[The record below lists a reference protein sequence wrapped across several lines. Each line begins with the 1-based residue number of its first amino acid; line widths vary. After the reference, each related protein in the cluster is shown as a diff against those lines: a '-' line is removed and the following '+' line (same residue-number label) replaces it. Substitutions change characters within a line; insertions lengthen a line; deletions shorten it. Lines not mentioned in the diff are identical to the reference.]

1 MPDWS
6 IKIIAVKTPKP
17 DLTAQFLPDLS
28 DAGPDN
34 PKPLTVRQGDLVS
47 WNNTTGDEHWPWL
60 VTDQNAPPVDP
71 PPQPGGYLTTSIVKP
86 HDSSDAYYVDV
97 PAGTTLY
104 YCCKC
109 HPAERASIVVVP
121 FGLPTDKPTS

>member
-6 IKIIAVKTPKP
+6 IKIIAVKIREP

-28 DAGPDN
+28 DASPDN
-34 PKPLTVRQGDLVS
+34 PKPLTVQRGDLVS

-60 VTDQNAPPVDP
+60 VKDQNAPPVNP
-71 PPQPGGYLTTSIVKP
+71 PPQPGGLLTTSKVKP

-97 PAGTTLY
+97 PAGRTPY
-104 YCCKC
+104 FCFEA
-109 HPAERASIVVVP
+109 HPDPR
-121 FGLPTDKPTS
+121 TR